1 MRKHRSFTDVAR
13 RGANSVAFGTL
24 VGNTCSLAA
33 SNLPIREESRRT
45 VSNFVSKHPG
55 AFALGKS
62 ISELAQGC
70 YAYEALSLV
79 AIHPKAQLIVPDVPV
94 GQGAQGKLVR
104 RDGTSHSFDMRHY
117 LNLAKGHAI
126 TNQYILRSWYSG
138 ALITAGDLLTG
149 HSYFDRQP
157 EFELVYHLRNGAA
170 HGNRFNITS
179 NGEKRL
185 HSYSAYLRW
194 FDNSE
199 RFRVDKTLNGSK
211 MLFDFVGPG
220 DVADILTFAAERL
233 KDLERGILG
242 PNVNTSIF
250 G

>member
-1 MRKHRSFTDVAR
+1 MLQLRPDLR
-13 RGANSVAFGTL
+13 RGANAVAFGTL
-24 VGNTCSLAA
+24 VGNTCPGSIIPADKRGKPL
-33 SNLPIREESRRT
+33 T

-117 LNLAKGHAI
+117 LNLAKDHAI

-185 HSYSAYLRW
+185 FMNISQYTVLR
-194 FDNSE
+194 
-199 RFRVDKTLNGSK
+199 L
-211 MLFDFVGPG
+211 VGI
-220 DVADILTFAAERL
+220 D
-233 KDLERGILG
+233 
-242 PNVNTSIF
+242 
-250 G
+250 